1 MADAP
6 EIPEVK
12 DPFDKRV
19 ALTIAILAICLSFIA
34 NLGDNAKTSA
44 ILRTSE
50 ASDQWNYFQAKSTK
64 GLLAA
69 MHGDII
75 MRLSTDERAE
85 DARNRAMQ
93 LGKDAQRYDVE
104 KNEIKKEA
112 ESLVAQAKHFSAIND
127 RCDQAALL
135 LQIAVIVCSVA
146 ILGQSHKFWWLGLLL
161 GTAGV
166 IVGATAYL
174 L

>member
-34 NLGDNAKTSA
+34 SLGDNAKTSA

-50 ASDQWNYFQAKSTK
+50 TSDQWNYFQAKSTK
-64 GLLAA
+64 ALLAA
-69 MHGDII
+69 MHGDLI
-75 MRLSTDERAE
+75 MRLSTDERSG
-85 DARNRAMQ
+85 DARDRAIQ
-93 LGKDAQRYDVE
+93 LGKDAQRYDIE
-104 KNEIKKEA
+104 KAEIKKEA
-112 ESLVAQAKHFSAIND
+112 ESLVAQAKHFSRIND

-161 GTAGV
+161 GSAGV

>member
-19 ALTIAILAICLSFIA
+19 ALTIALLAICLSFIA
-34 NLGDNAKTSA
+34 NISDSAKTSA
-44 ILRTSE
+44 ILRTRQ

-64 GLLAA
+64 ALLAA
-69 MHGDII
+69 MHGDLI
-75 MRLSTDERAE
+75 MRLSTDERSS
-85 DARNRAMQ
+85 DARDRAIQ
-93 LGKDAQRYDVE
+93 LGKDAQRYDIE
-104 KNEIKKEA
+104 KGEIKKEA
-112 ESLVAQAKHFSAIND
+112 ESLVAQAMHFSAIND

-146 ILGQSHKFWWLGLLL
+146 ILGQSHKFWYLGLLL

-166 IVGATAYL
+166 VVGVTAYL
-174 L
+174 M